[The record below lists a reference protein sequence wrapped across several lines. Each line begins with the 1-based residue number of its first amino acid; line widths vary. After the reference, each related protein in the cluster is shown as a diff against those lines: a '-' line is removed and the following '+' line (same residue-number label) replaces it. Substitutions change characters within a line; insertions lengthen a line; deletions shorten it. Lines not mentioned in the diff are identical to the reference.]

1 MNKVMPAVPDP
12 SPIVPVSLDSMWPF
26 FTTNCRLYIHTI
38 QASPAQR
45 RAEYNHTVRAIAIKK
60 NDGYEIP
67 DGAIESFMR
76 SIRCSYPSELGDA
89 QSYFQA
95 FLDSGRGFGP
105 VTSEQVDAVK
115 VILDD
120 MYDMD
125 QRWYSGLA

>member
-1 MNKVMPAVPDP
+1 MTAMRFPTALSKALCEASGV
-12 SPIVPVSLDSMWPF
+12 
-26 FTTNCRLYIHTI
+26 HT
-38 QASPAQR
+38 
-45 RAEYNHTVRAIAIKK
+45 
-60 NDGYEIP
+60 
-67 DGAIESFMR
+67 
-76 SIRCSYPSELGDA
+76 
-89 QSYFQA
+89 FQA